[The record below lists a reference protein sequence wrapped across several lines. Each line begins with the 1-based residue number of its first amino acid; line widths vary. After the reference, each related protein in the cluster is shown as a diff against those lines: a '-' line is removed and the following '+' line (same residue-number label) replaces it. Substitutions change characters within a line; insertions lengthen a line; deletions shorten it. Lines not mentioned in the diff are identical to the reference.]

1 MADVAELPA
10 HDRRVIET
18 GRFTEE
24 ERSLLRQHLPAYRR
38 LVENTSLATNERRVR
53 FLHVILR
60 DAEPCTI
67 HEIAFKKFLSECER
81 LRQDGPQRKERI
93 ATKGAPG
100 SAVRRPN
107 EDRGRPARKSG
118 PETRDTV

>member
-1 MADVAELPA
+1 MADFVELPA

-53 FLHVILR
+53 FLRVVLH
-60 DAEPCTI
+60 DAEPRTL
-67 HEIAFKKFLSECER
+67 HEIAFKRFLSEAER
-81 LRQDGPQRKERI
+81 LRDEPRQTRRSPSPKACQARS
-93 ATKGAPG
+93 API
-100 SAVRRPN
+100 SRR
-107 EDRGRPARKSG
+107 G
-118 PETRDTV
+118 